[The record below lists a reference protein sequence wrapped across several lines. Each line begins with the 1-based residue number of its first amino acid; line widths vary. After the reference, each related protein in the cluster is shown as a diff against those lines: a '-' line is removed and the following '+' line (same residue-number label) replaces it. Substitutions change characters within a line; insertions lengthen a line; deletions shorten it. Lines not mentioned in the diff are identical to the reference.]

1 MGSADDPA
9 RRCPDQRTNERALGW
24 AHAIHRLIHA
34 GHRLP
39 DVLDY
44 TLAQMTAFL
53 DAEMH
58 RDREHDSLLLG
69 VTAVASQGDKRSIER
84 LQRELDRED

>member
-1 MGSADDPA
+1 
-9 RRCPDQRTNERALGW
+9 
-24 AHAIHRLIHA
+24 LIHA

-53 DAEMH
+53 DAETQ
-58 RDREHDSLLLG
+58 RDREHASLLLG
-69 VTAVASQGDKRSIER
+69 LTAVACQGDKRSIER
-84 LQRELDRED
+84 LQRELAHAD